1 MIRQS
6 QAPPTPAELKE
17 ILISLFDIEE
27 EAIVTAVLEAL
38 VCLKLAREKAAAAAL
53 AEAELFALPR
63 CNGRANYS
71 SSDAYAGAYLYA
83 VHSTGQECPLH
94 GQPKSADGRIRKG
107 VGSSK
112 EVQEPVLQ
120 AMANY
125 VAWREAQT
133 ATRDATAA
141 YTRLK
146 MKVLELGLANKRGR
160 YE

>member
-1 MIRQS
+1 MRQS
-6 QAPPTPAELKE
+6 QQPVMQDVKDVLMSF
-17 ILISLFDIEE
+17 LRHQVEE
-27 EAIVTAVLEAL
+27 DVITAVVEAL
-38 VCLKLAREKAAAAAL
+38 VRLASLSQKAEAAAL
-53 AEAELFALPR
+53 AEMELFAQPR

-133 ATRDATAA
+133 ATRDAKAA
-141 YTRLK
+141 CARLK
-146 MKVLELGLANKRGR
+146 MKVLELGAGKGRGW
-160 YE
+160 